1 MPLVSLLFVP
11 TRAQTMVIAL
21 LCKQTSALYN
31 TKSFLEMEMALFSLP
46 TTRLF
51 CNRANQST
59 TCQQSSLL
67 MLKLVTKVPYKD
79 LNMETVVCVLSG
91 GNKEPCNA
99 LLRDT
104 RNSIAPLAHQIH
116 LCNKHS

>member
-31 TKSFLEMEMALFSLP
+31 TKSFLEMEMALP

-79 LNMETVVCVLSG
+79 LNNGDC
-91 GNKEPCNA
+91 C
-99 LLRDT
+99 
-104 RNSIAPLAHQIH
+104 
-116 LCNKHS
+116 LCFVWRQQRAM